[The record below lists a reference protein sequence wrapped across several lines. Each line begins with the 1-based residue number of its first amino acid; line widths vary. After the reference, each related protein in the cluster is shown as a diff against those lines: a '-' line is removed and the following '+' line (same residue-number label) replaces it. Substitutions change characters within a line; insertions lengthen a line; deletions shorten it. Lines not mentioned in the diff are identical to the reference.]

1 MTITTDP
8 SPTTGHS
15 DTRADVVTHSVLES
29 TLGDLTLVARDT
41 TLIGLYFPGHWYMPD
56 RGSFGR
62 AAEEGFA
69 DVREQLAEYFRGE
82 RTQFDVSAMADG
94 NEFQRRVWDL
104 VRQVPY
110 GQTSSYGHLA
120 RQLADGTTPQEVG
133 AAVGRNPLCI
143 LIPCH
148 RIVSSTGKL
157 TGYAGGLR
165 RKQFLLDL
173 EHRAVDRSMRL
184 F

>member
-1 MTITTDP
+1 
-8 SPTTGHS
+8 
-15 DTRADVVTHSVLES
+15 
-29 TLGDLTLVARDT
+29 
-41 TLIGLYFPGHWYMPD
+41 
-56 RGSFGR
+56 
-62 AAEEGFA
+62 
-69 DVREQLAEYFRGE
+69 
-82 RTQFDVSAMADG
+82 MADG

-110 GQTSSYGHLA
+110 GQTSSYGRLA

-173 EHRAVDRSMRL
+173 ERQAVDRSMRL

>member
-1 MTITTDP
+1 M
-8 SPTTGHS
+8 
-15 DTRADVVTHSVLES
+15 E
-29 TLGDLTLVARDT
+29 
-41 TLIGLYFPGHWYMPD
+41 
-56 RGSFGR
+56 
-62 AAEEGFA
+62 
-69 DVREQLAEYFRGE
+69 EQLAEYFNGDRRE
-82 RTQFDVSAMADG
+82 FDVPAIADG
-94 NEFQRRVWDL
+94 SELQRRVWEL
-104 VRQVPY
+104 VSEVPY
-110 GQTSSYGHLA
+110 GETTTYGYLA

-148 RIVSSTGKL
+148 RIISSTGKL

-173 EHRAVDRSMRL
+173 EREVVGRPSRL